1 MGLFWAIATTVAA
14 LVFILGAIVLQGI
27 KLTELTELK
36 EKNEQQKEILKA
48 QMELHLNHGGSPTYQ
63 SGTMEELTKESLEQY
78 QKSSEDGGS

>member
-27 KLTELTELK
+27 KLTELQ

-48 QMELHLNHGGSPTYQ
+48 QMELHLNHGGSPTYPR
-63 SGTMEELTKESLEQY
+63 GTMEALTKESLEQY

>member
-1 MGLFWAIATTVAA
+1 MELWLVIVIIVVA
-14 LVFILGAIVLQGI
+14 LVSILGATVLQGI
-27 KLTELTELK
+27 KLTELK
-36 EKNEQQKEILKA
+36 AKNEQQKEILKA

>member
-1 MGLFWAIATTVAA
+1 MELLWGIVIIVVA
-14 LVFILGAIVLQGI
+14 LVSILGATVLQGI
-27 KLTELTELK
+27 KLTELK
-36 EKNEQQKEILKA
+36 AKNEQQKEILKA